1 MEHFLQ
7 LMIMG
12 IAMGSIYSL
21 VALGVVLIFNAIQS
35 LNFAQGEFL
44 MLGAYF
50 VLSISG
56 ALKLPYVLDF
66 FMVLGA
72 MGLLGYFFE
81 KIFCAP
87 LRRASY
93 VTVLVSTLGMSIFFK
108 NVAQYIWGPLP
119 QFYDEPFGNSVIR
132 MGNLSLPIQYLFVIF
147 VTLILVLALF
157 LFLERSSLGHMLK
170 AASEDQ
176 QAAALMG
183 IPVERMISLAFVIAS
198 ILAGIGGI
206 LLAPIFFIT
215 LEMGYLVGLKAFAAM
230 IVGGFGSIPGAILG
244 GLVLG
249 VIEILGA
256 SYISSTYKDVFSFGL
271 LILILLIR
279 PQGFLGEK
287 VADKV

>member
-1 MEHFLQ
+1 MEHFFQ
-7 LMIMG
+7 LAIMG
-12 IAMGSIYSL
+12 VAMGSIYAL

-50 VLSISG
+50 VLTVSG
-56 ALKLPYVLDF
+56 ALKLPYVLEF
-66 FMVLGA
+66 FIMLGA
-72 MGLLGYFFE
+72 MGVLGYFFE

-108 NVAQYIWGPLP
+108 NIAQFIWGPLP
-119 QFYDEPFGNSVIR
+119 QFYDQPFGGSVLR
-132 MGNLSLPIQYLFVIF
+132 MGNYSIPTQYLFIIM
-147 VTLILVLALF
+147 VTLLLVLGLF
-157 LFLERSSLGHMLK
+157 VFLERSSLGHMLK

-176 QAAALMG
+176 EAASLMG
-183 IPVERMISLAFVIAS
+183 IRVERMISLAFVVAT

-215 LEMGYLVGLKAFAAM
+215 LEMGYLVGLKAFAAN
-230 IVGGFGSIPGAILG
+230 IIGGFGSIPGAILG

-249 VIEILGA
+249 ITEMLGA
-256 SYISSTYKDVFSFGL
+256 SYVSSTYKDVFAFAV
-271 LILILLIR
+271 LILVLCIR

>member
-12 IAMGSIYSL
+12 MAMGSIYSL

-50 VLSISG
+50 VLTVSG
-56 ALKLPYVLDF
+56 AFNLPYVIDF
-66 FMVLGA
+66 FLVLGA
-72 MGLLGYFFE
+72 MAIMGYFFE

-108 NVAQYIWGPLP
+108 NIAQYIWGPLP
-119 QFYDEPFGNSVIR
+119 QFYDEPFGTAVFR
-132 MGNLSLPIQYLFVIF
+132 MGNLSLPMQYLFVIAL
-147 VTLILVLALF
+147 TLVLVLALF
-157 LFLERSSLGHMLK
+157 IFLERSSLGHMLK

-176 QAAALMG
+176 EAAALMG
-183 IPVERMISLAFVIAS
+183 IRVNRMISLAFVIAS
-198 ILAGIGGI
+198 ILAGIAGI

-244 GLVLG
+244 GIVLG
-249 VIEILGA
+249 VIEMLGA
-256 SYISSTYKDVFSFGL
+256 SYVSSTYKDVFAFGL
-271 LILILLIR
+271 LILILFVR

-287 VADKV
+287 VAEKV